1 MKRHSLYDLTLGLFV
16 AVLIIS
22 NLASTKITSVWF
34 MVFDGDTIL
43 FPLSYIFG
51 DVLSEVYGFRGSRR
65 IIWSGFGALLLMAVV
80 LYVVGIM
87 PVAGGWNLQDAYQNI
102 LMSTPRIVFAS
113 IVAYLTGEFMN
124 SVVLSKV
131 KVLMGGKHLWVRT
144 ISSTL
149 VGEFFD
155 TLIFATIAFLG
166 TIPTDTFIALI
177 ISNYIFKC
185 GIEILFTPITY
196 AVVRFYKKSE
206 GIDTYDKGV
215 RYNPFHVS
223 VDR

>member
-34 MVFDGDTIL
+34 MVFDGGTIL

-51 DVLSEVYGFRGSRR
+51 DVLSEVYGFSGSRR

>member
-34 MVFDGDTIL
+34 MVFDGGTIL